1 VLPQRPQLLRG
12 LGAVAA
18 LIGVGSATAGAITLM
33 HEAPP
38 SRARI
43 SLPGPAD
50 PAFLVGR
57 PAKLADRPHSSWW
70 APVRHGAIARRA
82 PPPSAEP
89 VALVRART
97 PEGTRNVVQVLGRE
111 RGRSGALWV
120 QVRLPS
126 GTREVTGWL
135 DRGDLSGYGF
145 VNTRLIVDR
154 RRLRATLLRGGRP
167 VFGTV
172 VGVGQPSSP
181 TPAGE
186 FYVRNRLTRYRSPAY
201 GPIAFGTSARSTA
214 VTDWPGGGFVGIHGT
229 DRPELLPGR
238 VSHGCIRMPNRAIR
252 RLDELMPIGT
262 PITIR

>member
-1 VLPQRPQLLRG
+1 VLPQRRQLHRG
-12 LGAVAA
+12 LGALAA
-18 LIGVGSATAGAITLM
+18 LLGIGAATAGAIALVD
-33 HEAPP
+33 EAPP
-38 SRARI
+38 SRARTP
-43 SLPGPAD
+43 LPKPAD

-57 PAKLADRPHSSWW
+57 PATLADRPHSSWW
-70 APVRHGAIARRA
+70 APVRHRAIARRA
-82 PPPSAEP
+82 PTLSAEP
-89 VALVRART
+89 IARVPRRT
-97 PEGTRNVVQVLGRE
+97 PEGTTNVIQVLGRAH
-111 RGRSGALWV
+111 GRSGGVWV

-126 GTREVTGWL
+126 GARELTGWL
-135 DRGDLSGYGF
+135 ERGALSGYGI

-154 RRLRATLLRGGRP
+154 AGLRATLLRAGLP
-167 VFGTV
+167 VFSTV

-252 RLDELMPIGT
+252 RLGELMPIGT
-262 PITIR
+262 PVTIR

>member
-1 VLPQRPQLLRG
+1 VLPQRRQLVRG
-12 LGAVAA
+12 LGALAA
-18 LIGVGSATAGAITLM
+18 LIGIGAATAGAIALVN
-33 HEAPP
+33 EAPP
-38 SRARI
+38 SRAGTA
-43 SLPGPAD
+43 LPGPAD

-57 PAKLADRPHSSWW
+57 PAKLADRPYSSWW

-82 PPPSAEP
+82 PNLSAEP
-89 VALVRART
+89 VALVRRRT
-97 PEGTRNVVQVLGRE
+97 PEGTRNVIQVLGRAH
-111 RGRSGALWV
+111 GRSGALWV

-126 GTREVTGWL
+126 GGREVTGWL
-135 DRGDLSGYGF
+135 ERSALSGYGS

-154 RRLRATLLRGGRP
+154 ARLRATLLREGRP
-167 VFGTV
+167 VFSAV

-252 RLDELMPIGT
+252 RLGELMPIGT
-262 PITIR
+262 PVTIR